1 MVTLLWKESLNS
13 DSHQLHQYQQNEQSP
28 LVWNHWMQKKKTSR
42 HMMLEIQ
49 FFLAWHKHKT
59 NVAELNL
66 LMGYPSLLLTES
78 PMAIN
83 ILKKQSF
90 RLYYGFITPK
100 TLNNLFSNLSIL
112 RILDSR
118 NASSTLYLIYT
129 FLLVISDLYLTNGN
143 ELVV

>member
-78 PMAIN
+78 TMAIN
-83 ILKKQSF
+83 ILKKQLF

-118 NASSTLYLIYT
+118 NASSTLYLIST
-129 FLLVISDLYLTNGN
+129 F
-143 ELVV
+143 